1 MSRRDPGAAN
11 GGAVREPGYC
21 NVCGDIESVHRVK
34 PDGKRGACSRSGCG
48 CGQYEPV
55 PACCRCD
62 PKTCADDDMGDH
74 CAEQSC
80 GWCLHGCPAPVGVPC
95 CREEP

>member
-62 PKTCADDDMGDH
+62 NCHVITCECTDSDH
-74 CAEQSC
+74 PRRPDAQAR
-80 GWCLHGCPAPVGVPC
+80 PAA
-95 CREEP
+95 RQA